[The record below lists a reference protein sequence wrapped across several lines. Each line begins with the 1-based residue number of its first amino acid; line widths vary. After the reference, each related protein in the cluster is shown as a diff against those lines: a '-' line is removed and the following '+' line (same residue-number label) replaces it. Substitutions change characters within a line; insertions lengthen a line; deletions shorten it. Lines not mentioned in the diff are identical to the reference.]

1 MIPLPMDLPIKIIST
16 DFDGTLHADH
26 ESPPVP
32 VRLQELIG
40 HLQERGAKWVINTG
54 RDLSSL
60 MEGLGRARLSIQPDW
75 VVVVE
80 REIHFR
86 QGPRF
91 IPLQPWNGDCE
102 RAHRELFRAVER
114 DLPRLFKWVN
124 GKFHASVYSDAYSPF
139 CLIAGN
145 NADAD
150 DIEAHLRDYCE
161 SVPNLTV
168 VRNDV
173 YARFSHTAYSKG
185 TALAEITRQLGLT
198 RECVFAAGDHYNDL
212 PMLRDEHAWW
222 LVAPANAIPVV
233 KEAVWREGGY
243 VSDRLCGHG
252 VADGLEAAM
261 KEVGLL

>member
-1 MIPLPMDLPIKIIST
+1 MDLPIQIIST

-26 ESPPVP
+26 ETPPVP

-40 HLQERGAKWVINTG
+40 DLQRRGAKWVINTG
-54 RDLSSL
+54 RDLTSL
-60 MEGLGRARLSIQPDW
+60 MEGLGRARLSIEPDW
-75 VVVVE
+75 LVTVE
-80 REIHFR
+80 REIYFR
-86 QGPRF
+86 EGSRYF
-91 IPLQPWNGDCE
+91 PLQPWNGDCE
-102 RAHRELFRAVER
+102 RAHCELFKAVEK
-114 DLPRLFKWVN
+114 DLPRLFQWVN
-124 GKFHASVYSDAYSPF
+124 GRFHASVYSDAYSPF

-145 NADAD
+145 NTDAD
-150 DIEAHLRDYCE
+150 DIEAHLIDYCE

-198 RECVFAAGDHYNDL
+198 REAVFAAGDHFNDL
-212 PMLRDEHAWW
+212 PMLLDEHAYW
-222 LVAPANAIPVV
+222 LVAPANAITPV

-243 VSDRLCGHG
+243 VSDRHWGHG

-261 KEVGLL
+261 KEAGLL

>member
-1 MIPLPMDLPIKIIST
+1 MDLPIKIIST

-26 ESPPVP
+26 ENPPVP
-32 VRLQELIG
+32 VRLQALIG
-40 HLQERGAKWVINTG
+40 DLQRRGAKWVINTG

-60 MEGLGRARLSIQPDW
+60 MDGLGRAHLSIQPDW
-75 VVVVE
+75 LVTVE
-80 REIHFR
+80 REIYFR
-86 QGPRF
+86 EGPRF
-91 IPLQPWNGDCE
+91 LPLQPWNGDCE
-102 RAHRELFRAVER
+102 RAHRELFKAVEK

-124 GKFHASVYSDAYSPF
+124 GKFQASVYSDAYSPF
-139 CLIAGN
+139 CLIAGT

-150 DIEAHLRDYCE
+150 DIEAHLRGYCE

-198 RECVFAAGDHYNDL
+198 RECVFAAGDHFNDL
-212 PMLRDEHAWW
+212 PMLRDEHACW

-233 KEAVWREGGY
+233 KEAVLREGGY

-252 VADGLEAAM
+252 VADGLEAAI
-261 KEVGLL
+261 KEAGLM

>member
-1 MIPLPMDLPIKIIST
+1 MTLPIQLIST

-26 ESPPVP
+26 EQPPVP

-40 HLQERGAKWVINTG
+40 DLQRRGAKWVINTG

-75 VVVVE
+75 LVTVE

-86 QGPRF
+86 EGSRF
-91 IPLQPWNGDCE
+91 FPLQPWNGDCE
-102 RAHRELFRAVER
+102 RAHRELFKAVDK

-124 GKFHASVYSDAYSPF
+124 SHFRASVYSDTYSPF
-139 CLIAGN
+139 CLIAGT

-150 DIEAHLRDYCE
+150 DIEAHLKDYCE
-161 SVPNLTV
+161 SMPNLTV

-198 RECVFAAGDHYNDL
+198 RECVFAAGDHFNDL
-212 PMLRDEHAWW
+212 PMLLDEHARWV
-222 LVAPANAIPVV
+222 VAPANAIQPV
-233 KEAVWREGGY
+233 KDAVLREGGY
-243 VSDRLCGHG
+243 VSDRPCGHG

-261 KEVGLL
+261 KETGLL